1 MKTTYLIA
9 ATLALAA
16 AQQAQDPC
24 ALRSM
29 DIDWANVEN
38 VTPEEFYEAAGP
50 AADVYENAWY
60 KLPDDVQHQSTT
72 SLLRYIKNDCALQGG
87 EHACE
92 TGLLNREQCFAVGC
106 CDWDDEEEACFSAV
120 GQDVCDGEPIVG
132 A

>member
-1 MKTTYLIA
+1 MGIITNKTNTTQTIQMKTTYLIA

-24 ALRSM
+24 ALRSI

-50 AADVYENAWY
+50 AADVYEN
-60 KLPDDVQHQSTT
+60 
-72 SLLRYIKNDCALQGG
+72 
-87 EHACE
+87 ACE

-120 GQDVCDGEPIVG
+120 GQDVCDGARRIVVKG
-132 A
+132 LLRS